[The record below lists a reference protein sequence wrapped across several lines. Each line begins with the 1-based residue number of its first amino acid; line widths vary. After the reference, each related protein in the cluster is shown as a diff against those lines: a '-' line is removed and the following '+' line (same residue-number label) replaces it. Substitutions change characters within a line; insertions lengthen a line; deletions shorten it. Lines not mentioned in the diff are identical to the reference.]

1 MKVVITEKPS
11 VARDIASVL
20 KMTDKKNGYIEGRG
34 CAITWAF
41 GHLVTLLDPG
51 EYDPELRKWRIDSLP
66 FIPDEFKLKIIE
78 NPGVAE
84 QFETI
89 KTLCQQAEEIVCAT
103 DAGREGELI
112 FRYILSLSDCEDK
125 PIKRLW
131 LSSLTPDAIQEAF
144 KDLKDGHAYDPLY
157 QAAKCR
163 SESDWIVGLNATRY
177 FTVKHGRLSAG
188 DDRVLWSIGR
198 VQTPVLAMIV
208 QRDDEIMK
216 FRPKSFWELTTKYR
230 ETTFK
235 YTGDPYGGGTASSL
249 STDAGDGVPPK
260 GAAPKQTDSRFNKLE
275 HAQAILEKIT
285 DQPFVISKVAG
296 RQKKEQPP
304 QLFDLTTLQREINK
318 SHGLSAAD
326 TLAAT
331 QNLYE
336 SKLVTY
342 PRTDSRYLSADMKPR
357 ISQIFQS
364 LEKLRAEQ
372 IQPLDL
378 SKLPFTKRI
387 VDDKKVTD
395 HHAIIPTGMMPGP
408 LGSNE
413 QIVYDA
419 IVTQFIAA
427 FYPVCIKKI
436 TTVDGESVEVPFQA
450 KGTVVVEPGWT
461 VLFPKKKKKKK
472 DPDTEDEEEQ
482 QLPTFGKGETG
493 PHEPATREGK
503 TKPPKA
509 FNENSLLGAMEAAGK
524 WVDDDTMREALK
536 ERGIGTPATRAAI
549 IETLLRRNYIRR
561 EKKQLRATD
570 MGRCLIALIQDPL
583 LKSPEMTGEWEEKLK
598 QIERG
603 ESESSDFMD
612 GIIGYTRSLIE
623 SSTTKKID
631 IDRLGDCPVCGKPV
645 IRGKTAYGCSGWKE
659 GCDFV
664 IPTEYKGLNLSP
676 NQIQVLL
683 QMHMLPYSVRIENEQ
698 RLLILSKQGFIMDI
712 DLPSA
717 DRQKSKKEESRP
729 TKKPASQAKGEK

>member
-20 KMTDKKNGYIEGRG
+20 KITGKKKGYIEGRG

-41 GHLVTLLDPG
+41 GHLVTLLEPG
-51 EYDPELRKWRIDSLP
+51 EYDPELRKWRLDSLP
-66 FIPDEFKLKIIE
+66 FIPDEFKLKLIE

-89 KTLCQQAEEIVCAT
+89 KQLCQEAEEIVCAT

-112 FRYILSLSDCEDK
+112 FRYILSLSGCEEK
-125 PIKRLW
+125 PIRRLW
-131 LSSLTPDAIQEAF
+131 LSSLTPDAIKEAF
-144 KDLKDGHAYDPLY
+144 RELKDGHDYDPLY
-157 QAAKCR
+157 AAAKCR
-163 SESDWIVGLNATRY
+163 SESDWIVGLNATRC
-177 FTVKHGRLSAG
+177 FTVRHGRLASG

-208 QRDDEIMK
+208 QRDDEIAK
-216 FRPKSFWELTTKYR
+216 FRAKPFWELTTKYR
-230 ETTFK
+230 DVVFK
-235 YTGDPYGGGTASSL
+235 YTGD
-249 STDAGDGVPPK
+249 
-260 GAAPKQTDSRFNKLE
+260 RFEQPEK
-275 HAQAILEKIT
+275 AQELLEKIT
-285 DQPFVISKVAG
+285 GQPFTIAAVTGK
-296 RQKKEQPP
+296 QKKEQPP

-357 ISQIFQS
+357 IPKIFEP
-364 LEKLRAEQ
+364 LKAIRAEQ
-372 IQPLDL
+372 ILPLDL

-395 HHAIIPTGMMPGP
+395 HHAIIPTGMIPRS
-408 LGSNE
+408 LGANE

-419 IVTQFIAA
+419 ITTQFIAA
-427 FYPVCIKKI
+427 FYPVCVKKI
-436 TTVDGESVEVPFQA
+436 TTVDGESAEVKFQA
-450 KGTVVVEPGWT
+450 KGTQIVEPGWS
-461 VLFPKKKKKKK
+461 VLFPKKKKKK
-472 DPDTEDEEEQ
+472 TEDNDEQ
-482 QLPTFGKGETG
+482 TLPVFEKGESG
-493 PHEPATREGK
+493 EHEPSTREGK

-509 FNENSLLGAMEAAGK
+509 FTENSLLGAMEAAGK
-524 WVDDDTMREALK
+524 LVDDDTLREALK

-549 IETLLRRNYIRR
+549 IETLLRRNYIHR
-561 EKKQLRATD
+561 EKKQIRATD

-603 ESESSDFMD
+603 ETDSADFMG
-612 GIIGYTRSLIE
+612 GIFSYTRGLIE
-623 SSTTKKID
+623 SSTSAKLDT
-631 IDRLGDCPVCGKPV
+631 DRLGDCPLCGKE
-645 IRGKTAYGCSGWKE
+645 IIKGKTAYGCSAWKE
-659 GCDFV
+659 GCPFV
-664 IPTEYKGLNLSP
+664 LESEYKGLKLTP
-676 NQIQVLL
+676 NQVQVLL
-683 QMHMLPYSVRIENEQ
+683 QMRVLPYPVHIEDQ
-698 RLLILSKQGFIMDI
+698 LRLLLLNTQSNLMDI

-717 DRQKSKKEESRP
+717 DRQKSGKDSTQRRKGRGASR
-729 TKKPASQAKGEK
+729 KGK